1 MQQPMVITSEE
12 FPTEF
17 QRPQIVQTGSV
28 KQLKQKFD
36 KKPPPPPKGM
46 NMKAKKTTTP
56 PGGVTSPM
64 PVPAGGYPAAPS
76 IETPPPPPAPEAPRI
91 KRKAQQQSAPVSLK
105 PYRQPRGYGH
115 RLPDNPP
122 PFVPFSGRAQRLPD
136 ENNFSGRAQ
145 RLPDENNLRA
155 NAIQRMREIAERAQ
169 QHTTRK
175 QNFEKRS
182 QMEKKMRRGDA
193 PGDVVALGK
202 RKHPEPDLPLSILR
216 KSLPPEPQRARQ
228 RLYGPRTQVFNMD
241 QPIAVH

>member
-1 MQQPMVITSEE
+1 MEVQQPRGILSEE
-12 FPTEF
+12 FPIEF
-17 QRPQIVQTGSV
+17 QRPQIVQSGSV

-36 KKPPPPPKGM
+36 KKTPPPPNG
-46 NMKAKKTTTP
+46 MKAKKNTP

-64 PVPAGGYPAAPS
+64 PVPGGYPAAPS
-76 IETPPPPPAPEAPRI
+76 IEIPPPPPAPEAPRI
-91 KRKAQQQSAPVSLK
+91 KRKAAQQSTPVSLK

-122 PFVPFSGRAQRLPD
+122 PFVPFTGRGQRLPD

-182 QMEKKMRRGDA
+182 QMEKRKKRGDA

-216 KSLPPEPQRARQ
+216 KSLPSEPQRARQ